1 MKTVV
6 CPPLFNLGFRPFFL
20 GAAIF
25 SVLIMVLW
33 FAVYV
38 LHLPAATGALT
49 IYQWHAHEMIYGY
62 TLAVIAG
69 FLLTAV
75 KNWTGIQT
83 LHSLPLAGLFA
94 LWVLARILFMA
105 GGSVI
110 CIAAFFDLAFVLG
123 LCVAVSLP
131 IVRAK
136 NWRQL
141 GILSKLLLLG
151 AGNACF
157 YTGAMGWLPQGVY
170 WGIYGGLYLIVSLI
184 LLMGGRVVPF
194 FIERGVG
201 YPVVLSNPRWLAL
214 ASLALFVVFFVDEV
228 FLHYKTVSAYAA
240 AGLVIVNGL
249 RLYGWH
255 TAGIWRKPLL
265 WGLYLPFIFIV
276 AGFLLHALGVFAGV
290 PGFLAVHAFAYGGIG
305 LVTMAMMGRV
315 AVGHT
320 GRDINHPP
328 TLLRYALLIL
338 IAGTVIRVFLPLA
351 DMGNYPLWIALSQV
365 LWAGAF
371 LLFVIA
377 YAPILTRP
385 RVDGQFG

>member
-1 MKTVV
+1 M
-6 CPPLFNLGFRPFFL
+6 LHIFNLGFRPFFL

-25 SVLIMVLW
+25 SVLIVVLW
-33 FAVYV
+33 FAVYM
-38 LHLPAATGALT
+38 LHLPLATGPLT
-49 IYQWHAHEMIYGY
+49 VSQWHAHEMIYGY
-62 TLAVIAG
+62 ALAVIAG

-75 KNWTGIQT
+75 RNWTGIQT
-83 LHSLPLAGLFA
+83 PHGLPLAGLFT
-94 LWVLARILFMA
+94 LWVLARLLFMA

-110 CIAAFFDLAFVLG
+110 GVAAFFDLTFVLG
-123 LCVAVSLP
+123 LCSAVSLP

-157 YTGAMGWLPQGVY
+157 YLGAMGWLPQGAY
-170 WGIYGGLYLIVSLI
+170 WGIYGGLYLIISLI

-201 YPVVLSNPRWLAL
+201 YPVTLSNPRWPAIT
-214 ASLALFVVFFVDEV
+214 SLALFVVFFVDEV
-228 FLHYKTVSAYAA
+228 FLHHKTTSAIAA
-240 AGLVIVNGL
+240 MGLAIVNGL
-249 RLYGWH
+249 RLHGWH
-255 TAGIWRKPLL
+255 TVGIWHKPLL
-265 WGLYLPFIFIV
+265 WGLYLPFVFIV
-276 AGFLLHALGVFAGV
+276 TGFLLHALSIFADV

-328 TLLRYALLIL
+328 SLLRYALLIL
-338 IAGTVIRVFLPLA
+338 IGGAVFRVFLPLM
-351 DMGNYPLWIALSQV
+351 DMGNYLLWIALSQF

-371 LLFVIA
+371 LLFAIT